1 MAIEREQLEADVL
14 IIGAGPGGLA
24 CALHLANLI
33 EQHTQAKKSPALSTE
48 NVYVLEKARELGAH
62 SLSGAIMDPRG
73 LRELVPDFEKT
84 APLDTPVTGDAVY
97 FLTESSA
104 LKFPITPPPLA
115 NHGNYV
121 VSINKMVKWLGGL
134 VEKKGVNLFTQFAG
148 KELIYEGAGIAGVL
162 TEDKGVD
169 KNGKPKDNFTPGY
182 ELRAKVTVLAEG
194 PRGSLT
200 KEMVNRLKL
209 DGLNPQVYGIGV
221 KELWEVQP
229 GRIET
234 GFVAHTMGWP
244 LGTEIYGGGWVYG
257 MRENR
262 VSLGMVVA
270 LEYANPLFDPH
281 ETFQKFKTHPF
292 VRRVLEGGKLVRYG
306 AKTVPYGG
314 WYSMPRSYVDGGL
327 IIGDSASLLNAARL
341 KGIHTAIKSGMLA
354 AETIYEALCAGDT
367 SAKSL
372 AAYEKKL
379 EESWIKKELW
389 AVRNFH
395 QAFHSGLVPGMI
407 QAGLQF
413 VTGGRG
419 LIDPMRSEAGYKRLR
434 KAEPRRRAGG
444 SEHALQRRW
453 KADVRPADRRLSF
466 RHAPRRRPA
475 VPPDRARAGRMRQ
488 PMRARIRKSLPV
500 FLSCGGLRDGDGKRR
515 GKIEDQRFKL
525 RALQDVRHR
534 RSLPDYQLGPARRRR
549 RAELRRNVNCGA
561 LGQFLGIPNKNSL
574 QRRPEA
580 ALFLFR
586 LGSRLR
592 LRLLRRLRRRGLRR
606 RFLLGWLR

>member
-33 EQHTQAKKSPALSTE
+33 EQHTQAKKSPALSAE
-48 NVYVLEKARELGAH
+48 NVYVLEKAREIGAH

-121 VSINKMVKWLGGL
+121 VSINKMVKWLGRL

-169 KNGKPKDNFTPGY
+169 KFGKPKDNFTPGY
-182 ELRAKVTVLAEG
+182 ELHAKVTVLAEG

-200 KEMVNRLKL
+200 KEMMNHLRL

-244 LGTEIYGGGWVYG
+244 LGMEMYGGGWVYG
-257 MRENR
+257 MRESR

-281 ETFQKFKTHPF
+281 EAFQKFKTHPF
-292 VRRVLEGGKLVRYG
+292 VRRILEGGKLVRYG

-314 WYSMPRSYVDGGL
+314 WYSRPRSYVDGGL

-354 AETIYEALCAGDT
+354 AETIYDALCAGDT
-367 SAKSL
+367 SSKLL

-379 EESWIKKELW
+379 DASWIKKELW

-395 QAFHSGLVPGMI
+395 QAFHGGLVAGMI

-419 LIDPMRSEAGYKRLR
+419 LIDPMHSAAGYKRYKKLNR
-434 KAEPRRRAGG
+434 DG
-444 SEHALQRRW
+444 ALVDQ
-453 KADVRPADRRLSF
+453 S
-466 RHAPRRRPA
+466 
-475 VPPDRARAGRMRQ
+475 ARF
-488 PMRARIRKSLPV
+488 K
-500 FLSCGGLRDGDGKRR
+500 GDGKLTFDRLTDVYHSGTR
-515 GKIEDQRFKL
+515 HEEDQPCHL
-525 RALQDVRHR
+525 VVLEPDV
-534 RSLPDYQLGPARRRR
+534 
-549 RAELRRNVNCGA
+549 C
-561 LGQFLGIPNKNSL
+561 
-574 QRRPEA
+574 
-580 ALFLFR
+580 
-586 LGSRLR
+586 GSRCVREFGNPCQYFCPAAVYEMVTEKGTAKLKINASNCVHCKTCD
-592 LRLLRRLRRRGLRR
+592 LADPYQIINWVPPEG
-606 RFLLGWLR
+606 GGGPNYEGM